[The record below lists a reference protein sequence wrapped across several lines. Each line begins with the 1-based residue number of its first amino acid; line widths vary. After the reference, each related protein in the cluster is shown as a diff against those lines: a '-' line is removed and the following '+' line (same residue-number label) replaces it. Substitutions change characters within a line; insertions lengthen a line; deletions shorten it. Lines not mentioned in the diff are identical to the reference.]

1 MITTKDNIIETAGQ
15 EHIEQLKTMEGMN
28 ATVQEKQKVIKA
40 KKRQYDVWADT
51 HAFTVMRLNNPE
63 AKLPLYAIRCK
74 RTSMSRAVKKLRAKH
89 PNSIMIYQSSR
100 VPNPVNLYNRLKAS
114 GLLRF
119 KGNYCTSQVAEADV
133 IDNLGKLYNII
144 E

>member
-1 MITTKDNIIETAGQ
+1 MITSKDNIIETAGQ
-15 EHIEQLKTMEGMN
+15 EHIEQLKTIEGIN
-28 ATVQEKQKVIKA
+28 VTIQEKEKVIKA
-40 KKRQYDVWADT
+40 KKRQYDIWAGT
-51 HAFTVMRLNNPE
+51 HAFTMMRLNNPE

-100 VPNPVNLYNRLKAS
+100 VPNPVNLYNRLKDS

-119 KGNYCTSQVAEADV
+119 KGNYCASLVAEADV
-133 IDNLGKLYNII
+133 IDKLGKLDTII
-144 E
+144 